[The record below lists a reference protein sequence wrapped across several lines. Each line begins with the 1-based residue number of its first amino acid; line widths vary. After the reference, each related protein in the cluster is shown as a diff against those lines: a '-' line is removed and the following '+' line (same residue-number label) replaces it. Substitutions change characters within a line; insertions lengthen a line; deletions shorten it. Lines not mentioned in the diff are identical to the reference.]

1 MSDALHPSIVGLSR
15 KLAEF
20 TRNFSLEQAPA
31 IVVSNAKL
39 AILDCLGVAVLATG
53 QEIGECLNKFA
64 ANVAAGNC
72 TVWGMAVRGCVRD
85 AALMNG
91 TLAHGL
97 DYDDRNH
104 STTYTLAASLA
115 TAESVGASGRQ
126 ALEAFIVGREVRAS
140 LDRIFS
146 SRSSGI
152 GPGARGW
159 HSNGILGPIAAAC
172 SASRIF
178 GLDVEQ
184 TLAAIGLAAGACGAL
199 TRDGGTMAKPF
210 RCGHAAATGVTS
222 ALLAQAGFSSDDTV
236 LEGRYGLL
244 EAVGPLSEEILR
256 SLGKHLGTE
265 WDLEHSLR
273 IKPFASCTA
282 THSGLEAMQ
291 RLIQREKVSAEEV
304 EAIECDLRP
313 YPLVRAKPTRGYEGR
328 FSMPFCLA
336 MTFVHGTIRPDDFVD
351 EKVDDPVIQN
361 LLQRT
366 RHHQE
371 QTLTVKLKNGKAV
384 SEPFQAISNLTDPGA
399 VRAKFER
406 SVSAALQSDQVRK
419 IIDGVNRLE
428 QLDSVRLLTDAL
440 SPSAADTSSNQLE

>member
-1 MSDALHPSIVGLSR
+1 MSDALHQSIDGLSR

-20 TRNFSLEQAPA
+20 ARSFQLAQAPA
-31 IVVSNAKL
+31 AVVNNAKL
-39 AILDCLGVAVLATG
+39 AILDCLGVSVLATS
-53 QEIGECLNKFA
+53 QEIGDCLDKFA
-64 ANVAAGNC
+64 KANVSPGNC
-72 TVWGMAVRGCVRD
+72 TVWGMEIKTSVRD
-85 AALMNG
+85 AAFLNG

-104 STTYTLAASLA
+104 STTYTLAASIA
-115 TAESVGASGRQ
+115 SAESVEANGRQ

-178 GLDVEQ
+178 GLNSQQ
-184 TLAAIGLAAGACGAL
+184 TLAAIGLSAGACGAL

-222 ALLAQAGFSSDDTV
+222 ALLAQAGFSSDETA

-244 EAVGPLSEEILR
+244 EAVGPLSDDILE
-256 SLGKHLGTE
+256 SLGKNLGVE
-265 WDLEHSLR
+265 WDLAHSLR

-282 THSGLEAMQ
+282 THSGLEAML
-291 RLIQREKVSAEEV
+291 RLRQREKIAADDV

-313 YPLVRAKPTRGYEGR
+313 YPLVRARPSRGYEGR

-336 MTFVHGTIRPDDFVD
+336 MTLVHGTVTPNDFVD
-351 EKVDDPVIQN
+351 ERLQDPRIQN
-361 LLQRT
+361 LIQRT
-366 RHHQE
+366 RHIKE
-371 QTLTVKLKNGKAV
+371 ESLTVILKNGKKI
-384 SEPFQAISNLTDPGA
+384 SESFQPISNLTEWP
-399 VRAKFER
+399 
-406 SVSAALQSDQVRK
+406 QVRDK
-419 IIDGVNRLE
+419 FAQSVAETFSKQRTENIIDRVSHLE
-428 QLDSVRLLTDAL
+428 NLDSVRQLTELLQRA
-440 SPSAADTSSNQLE
+440 

>member
-1 MSDALHPSIVGLSR
+1 MSDALHQSIDGLSR

-20 TRNFSLEQAPA
+20 ARSFQLAQAPA
-31 IVVSNAKL
+31 AVVNNAKL
-39 AILDCLGVAVLATG
+39 AILDCLGVSVLATS
-53 QEIGECLNKFA
+53 QEIGDCLDKFA
-64 ANVAAGNC
+64 KANVSPGNC
-72 TVWGMAVRGCVRD
+72 TVWGMEIKTSVRD
-85 AALMNG
+85 AAFLNG

-104 STTYTLAASLA
+104 STTYTLAASIA
-115 TAESVGASGRQ
+115 SAESVEANGRQ

-178 GLDVEQ
+178 GLNSQQ
-184 TLAAIGLAAGACGAL
+184 TLAAIGLSAGACGAL

-210 RCGHAAATGVTS
+210 RCGHAATTGVTS
-222 ALLAQAGFSSDDTV
+222 ALLAQAGFSSDETV

-244 EAVGPLSEEILR
+244 EAVGPLSDEILE
-256 SLGKHLGTE
+256 SLGKNLGVE
-265 WDLEHSLR
+265 WDLAHSLR

-282 THSGLEAMQ
+282 THSGLEAML
-291 RLIQREKVSAEEV
+291 RLRQREKIAADGV

-313 YPLVRAKPTRGYEGR
+313 YPLVRARPSRGYEGR

-336 MTFVHGTIRPDDFVD
+336 MTLVHGTVTPNDFVD
-351 EKVDDPVIQN
+351 ERLQDPRIQN
-361 LLQRT
+361 LIQRT
-366 RHHQE
+366 RHVKE
-371 QTLTVKLKNGKAV
+371 ESLTVILKNGKKV
-384 SEPFQAISNLTDPGA
+384 SEPFQPISNLTEWPQ
-399 VRAKFER
+399 VRDKFAQ
-406 SVSAALQSDQVRK
+406 SVAETFSKQRTENIIDRVSRLENLDSITQLTELLQS
-419 IIDGVNRLE
+419 
-428 QLDSVRLLTDAL
+428 T
-440 SPSAADTSSNQLE
+440 